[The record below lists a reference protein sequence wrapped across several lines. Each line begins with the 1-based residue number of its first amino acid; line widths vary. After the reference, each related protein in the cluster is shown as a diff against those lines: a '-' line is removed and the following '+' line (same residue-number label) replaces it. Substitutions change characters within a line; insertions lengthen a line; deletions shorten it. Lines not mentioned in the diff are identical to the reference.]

1 MIELFG
7 NIWRLEYPSL
17 IVFDGS
23 LEQAYAS
30 LSLPDR
36 MSRCR
41 EGWTEVEDI
50 SDMKIHE
57 VLLLNKYLSETYDLV
72 IDMNKLH
79 RSGISLFH
87 PPTHLFKTDQITHGL
102 PKLSEK
108 EAMGFNKMYCTCC
121 GEGHEPRD
129 IGIVYGSHHCV
140 GCADEMGEPLQ
151 NRGVH

>member
-17 IVFDGS
+17 LVFDGP

-30 LSLPDR
+30 LSLPDK
-36 MSRCR
+36 
-41 EGWTEVEDI
+41 EGWTEVEDL
-50 SDMKIHE
+50 SEMKIHK
-57 VLLLNKYLSETYDLV
+57 VLELNSKLTDVYGLK
-72 IDMNKLH
+72 IDISKLDK
-79 RSGISLFH
+79 RGITLIS
-87 PPTHLFKTDQITHGL
+87 GL
-102 PKLSEK
+102 P
-108 EAMGFNKMYCTCC
+108 KMYCTCC
-121 GEGHEPRD
+121 GEGHDPKD